1 VRRPVTSL
9 IILTR
14 WYFRFWRIFKT
25 QFWEASTTKDH
36 NDAHTTRSTMPSHG
50 VGNDDARKRKRDERE
65 REVDAGEAFRGLP
78 NHLVVEH
85 ILRTKNFDD
94 PADLAR
100 LPAVSRAMR
109 YAVAATGLRFKELGE
124 WKALK
129 LGCLSA
135 LERRKRRGCL
145 RRKE

>member
-1 VRRPVTSL
+1 MAALPRAETATGTDRHNGSPIK
-9 IILTR
+9 II
-14 WYFRFWRIFKT
+14 FWFDFQSNDFLVNKI
-25 QFWEASTTKDH
+25 WEASTTKDH
-36 NDAHTTRSTMPSHG
+36 NDAHTIRFTMSSDGTHG
-50 VGNDDARKRKRDERE
+50 DDARKRKRDERE

-124 WKALK
+124 
-129 LGCLSA
+129 
-135 LERRKRRGCL
+135 
-145 RRKE
+145 

>member
-124 WKALK
+124 
-129 LGCLSA
+129 
-135 LERRKRRGCL
+135 
-145 RRKE
+145 